1 LDFSHSQGVDTID
14 LDIDSR
20 NFVISSS
27 EAVLRVSLQAERLGA
42 RDHSDYEIFDFG
54 NGTELSEDECEDLGM
69 EMANQTERILESAKK
84 GAAKSYRTEGK
95 RERQEEMFPK
105 LQEEIAKKRKEL
117 YEPLIWATPEA
128 RHSEAFKEALWKA
141 CQDKIGGP
149 PEDKVKF
156 FSETIARWPQCF
168 WIDGC
173 AAPMVKNYTIRF
185 RMKPNAK
192 PSREA
197 TNPGVSLR
205 RPASRVPCRGGN
217 CTRKVEDD

>member
-1 LDFSHSQGVDTID
+1 
-14 LDIDSR
+14 
-20 NFVISSS
+20 
-27 EAVLRVSLQAERLGA
+27 
-42 RDHSDYEIFDFG
+42 
-54 NGTELSEDECEDLGM
+54 M
-69 EMANQTERILESAKK
+69 EMANQFERILESAKK
-84 GAAKSYRTEGK
+84 GAAKSNRTEGK

-117 YEPLIWATPEA
+117 YEPMIWATPEA

-149 PEDKVKF
+149 PEDRVKF

-192 PSREA
+192 PVARQPIPVSPYDDLRVEFHVEEA
-197 TNPGVSLR
+197 IAQGKLR
-205 RPASRVPCRGGN
+205 MIEVADSAV
-217 CTRKVEDD
+217 CTAWR